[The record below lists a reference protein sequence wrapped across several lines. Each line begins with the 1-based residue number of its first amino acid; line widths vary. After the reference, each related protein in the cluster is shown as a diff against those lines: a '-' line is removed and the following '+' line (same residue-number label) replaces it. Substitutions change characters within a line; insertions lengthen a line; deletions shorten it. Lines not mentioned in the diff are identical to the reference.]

1 MGARRVALGL
11 PAAHLSGMFRFASSR
26 PYFQQ
31 ELTMRAPLV
40 STLQRTARTAAFVAL
55 TLASL
60 SGLAA
65 AQDTASAEA
74 RTAYLGQLEE
84 MHEKFVQ
91 LAEAFPADKYAWRPA
106 AGVRSVGEVFMH
118 VATEYYLMPPMA
130 FSAAPSPTL
139 PPGRESYGKLEKDA
153 TKEHVLQALKE
164 GHAYT
169 TQALQGIDADSLGG
183 TRNLFGHEFTGTQRW
198 FLMAGD
204 LHEHLGQLIAY
215 ARMNGVKPPWS
226 K

>member
-1 MGARRVALGL
+1 
-11 PAAHLSGMFRFASSR
+11 MFRFASSR
-26 PYFQQ
+26 PHFHQ

-55 TLASL
+55 ALTSL
-60 SGLAA
+60 SGLAV
-65 AQDTASAEA
+65 AQDAASAEA

-91 LAEAFPADKYAWRPA
+91 LAEAIPADKYSWRPA
-106 AGVRSVGEVFMH
+106 PGVRSVGEAFMH

-130 FSAAPSPTL
+130 FSATPSPAL
-139 PPGRESYGKLEKDA
+139 PPGSESYHKLEKDA
-153 TKEHVLQALKE
+153 TKEHVLQALKD

-169 TQALQGIDADSLGG
+169 MQALQGVPADSLGG
-183 TRNLFGHEFTGTQRW
+183 TRKMFGQEFTGTQRW